1 MEPNPTLKYF
11 LNTGADDTLP
21 LGQSPDQKDLIREMP
36 EKTALYVEGAF
47 RSVRDAAVVFFIS
60 DAEIVFD
67 SLLDPDLHL
76 SMRIRIQEASGYVNP
91 CGSGS
96 RRPPVMWIHAD
107 PDPKHCDADVFFYPD
122 PL

>member
-1 MEPNPTLKYF
+1 MEPTLKYF

-60 DAEIVFD
+60 DADIVFD
-67 SLLDPDLHL
+67 SMLDPDLHL

-91 CGSGS
+91 C
-96 RRPPVMWIHAD
+96 
-107 PDPKHCDADVFFYPD
+107 
-122 PL
+122 